1 MSVLRSLKLK
11 KLELLTQAKEAATS
25 PRLKPDFA
33 SPALNLSSTVFSENE
48 IELLKKGKMFAITPI
63 SKQHIRSSYW
73 YPG

>member
-48 IELLKKGKMFAITPI
+48 IEPV
-63 SKQHIRSSYW
+63 SYTHLTLPTI
-73 YPG
+73 YSV